1 MDKNPKGTVQET
13 MGNTNVKFF
22 IILRKREVILFL
34 EVREYVD
41 ACYQLWAGLLFFSLN
56 YDGFLQ
62 PGCIGRMS
70 LIA

>member
-34 EVREYVD
+34 EVREYIN
-41 ACYQLWAGLLFFSLN
+41 AWYQLWAGLLFFFFKL
-56 YDGFLQ
+56 
-62 PGCIGRMS
+62 
-70 LIA
+70 

>member
-1 MDKNPKGTVQET
+1 

-34 EVREYVD
+34 EVREYLD
-41 ACYQLWAGLLFFSLN
+41 AWHQLWADMLFFFSLN

-62 PGCIGRMS
+62 PGCIGRTP
-70 LIA
+70 LIVSIAAYLGRCC